1 MVSMRM
7 RPRFEVEAQVEPD
20 EVYARLRRYFNG
32 GPGEGHPLAIRGH
45 HVEIKIPRRDH
56 HFWSPQLNLEVHPQ
70 GEGARIEA
78 LFSPRP
84 DIWTL
89 FIALY
94 AVAGFGTFL
103 GGIFGSSQMILD
115 QPPVGFWGVPASLL
129 GAGVVF
135 GASLFGQQLAQ
146 EQMER
151 LHRMLTEALASDAPP
166 EDDVEGADDGA

>member
-7 RPRFEVEAQVEPD
+7 RPRFEVEAGVEPS
-20 EVYARLRRYFNG
+20 EVFARLRRYFED
-32 GPGEGHPLAIRGH
+32 GPGQGHPMAIRGH
-45 HVEIKIPRRDH
+45 HVEIKIPSREH

-70 GEGARIEA
+70 GDGARIEA

-94 AVAGFGTFL
+94 AVTGFGTFL
-103 GGIFGSSQMILD
+103 GAIFGSSQMIID
-115 QPPVGFWGVPASLL
+115 QPPIGFWGIPVSLL
-129 GAGVVF
+129 GTSLVF
-135 GASLFGQQLAQ
+135 GASIFGQRLAQ

-151 LHRMLTEALASDAPP
+151 LHRMLNEALEAPEAP
-166 EDDVEGADDGA
+166 TDGA